1 METKF
6 LPMEVKATGDGDDKR
21 YRQVEGYGSVFGNRD
36 SYGDII
42 VPGAFAESIKAKEPK
57 MAWQHDLRTLVG
69 RWDEV
74 REDDHGLF
82 LKGRIATS
90 TPKGNEAAELVSM
103 GALTGLSIG
112 FNTVRDEMDRETGLR
127 RLMEIDLW
135 EVSFVTVPANS
146 LANVTNI
153 KSIRDIRAF
162 EAALREMGFSR
173 KDAVCIASHGFK
185 AWADQRDAEP
195 PALSADEQRDA
206 ADLATSLTTMLK
218 EFAL

>member
-74 REDDHGLF
+74 REDNHGLF

-195 PALSADEQRDA
+195 PALSADEQREA